1 MEIIGALIMIF
12 LGCLLEDIGEAR
24 NNYYLNKANK
34 NDTNN
39 DTNNDTRK
47 K

>member
-1 MEIIGALIMIF
+1 MEFIVALIMIY
-12 LGCLLEDIGEAR
+12 LGYLLEDIGEAR

-39 DTNNDTRK
+39 DTRNDTK
-47 K
+47 KK